1 MFGTLPFKKK
11 KTNSLA
17 KRVGIKKKTLVRT
30 SNINITAKDSK
41 DVKKITEEI
50 VFDDLI
56 VEECGSGNEIY
67 ANDFPSVYITQSEL
81 KSLSDNEMISD
92 VVIDVAQKM
101 MAKRHPWLKGLL
113 DPILGQTKSF
123 KRFQLQPFVQILHDG
138 VAHWVVISTF
148 NCKPGEIMLMNSL
161 FKGRV
166 SVHIKKQICFI
177 MNSKEREIKIKVAGV
192 QLQTNGIDCGLY
204 AIT

>member
-1 MFGTLPFKKK
+1 MFGALPFKKK

-67 ANDFPSVYITQSEL
+67 ANDFPSVHITQSEL

-123 KRFQLQPFVQILHDG
+123 RRFQLQPFAQILHDG
-138 VAHWVVISTF
+138 VTHWVVISTF

-177 MNSKEREIKIKVAGV
+177 MNSKEREIKIKVAGL
-192 QLQTNGIDCGLY
+192 QLQTTGIDCGLY